1 MKEYTCFRD
10 RLPVWTGLGGCGEQ
24 RPRPWSL
31 PWAARRAGLPMKG
44 GGAAAAA
51 LTAVVCSGYNG
62 PFALSQHSMCSPWGR
77 LPGDPLLPLRAV
89 GAAYHRRNLWSGLY
103 LLPETLWCLLLLGRV
118 FHTSV
123 TAAPQGICGWEYIA
137 PVLPGGSVD
146 PFLGREGCQKTVLLE
161 EQA

>member
-1 MKEYTCFRD
+1 
-10 RLPVWTGLGGCGEQ
+10 
-24 RPRPWSL
+24 
-31 PWAARRAGLPMKG
+31 MKG

-51 LTAVVCSGYNG
+51 LTAVVCS
-62 PFALSQHSMCSPWGR
+62 
-77 LPGDPLLPLRAV
+77 
-89 GAAYHRRNLWSGLY
+89 
-103 LLPETLWCLLLLGRV
+103 LPETLWCLLLLGGV

-137 PVLPGGSVD
+137 PALPGGSVD